1 MNKVDLAYNVIID
14 SSYIYNRGSY
24 WCILHQMHC
33 VLLFEELRSVF
44 IGCLYDHT
52 AYTSTKMVW
61 IVGLCGLYKNTYIIF
76 LEHTCILLH
85 LLVKLQDLLD
95 STRNHLCFYLCFVF
109 FKIKIILCTLIN
121 IQFPSQN
128 RKILHCSYNKA
139 NGKFSILLLYLL
151 KVKSVFSLDYT

>member
-1 MNKVDLAYNVIID
+1 MSLSIAATFITEVPIGVFSIRCTVYCCLRNCGAFSLAACTITRPIHLPKWSGLSVCVA
-14 SSYIYNRGSY
+14 
-24 WCILHQMHC
+24 CIKILI
-33 VLLFEELRSVF
+33 L
-44 IGCLYDHT
+44 
-52 AYTSTKMVW
+52 
-61 IVGLCGLYKNTYIIF
+61 IF

>member
-44 IGCLYDHT
+44 IGCLYNHT
-52 AYTSTKMVW
+52 AYTSTKMVR
-61 IVGLCGLYKNTYIIF
+61 IVSLCGLYKNTYINFPRTYMYTAAFTGKIAGP
-76 LEHTCILLH
+76 LRLNN
-85 LLVKLQDLLD
+85 K
-95 STRNHLCFYLCFVF
+95 CFYLCFVF
-109 FKIKIILCTLIN
+109 FEIKIILCTLIN

-151 KVKSVFSLDYT
+151 KVKTVFSLDYT